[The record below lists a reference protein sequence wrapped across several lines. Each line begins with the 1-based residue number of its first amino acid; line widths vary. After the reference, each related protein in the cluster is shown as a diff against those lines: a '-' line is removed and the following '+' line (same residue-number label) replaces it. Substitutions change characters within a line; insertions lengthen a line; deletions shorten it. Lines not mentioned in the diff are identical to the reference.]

1 MSYRLIAIAL
11 TTLIIWYITR
21 LYITIKKRG
30 LDPTLATYL
39 SPLSLK
45 SMLGARLC
53 YVAALLSAAL
63 LPHAVN
69 IPAVLL
75 LTSALLHVAILA
87 AYGRLGTQPYGYYL
101 LLAAVGGLLIP
112 QARTT
117 LIAAIIVTIAAELY
131 LRRWRATQ
139 KVRYN
144 AWVAANVRRI
154 ARRHREVRGTMTDTE
169 WFHVLHF
176 ATTEHIAR
184 PRLVRIAEYVYF
196 YAKRPAMMSTGIMQ
210 VMASHPLSDQQSM
223 AAGAKIVQEGLRS
236 MPATITDP
244 HEQLMW
250 LARHYNGSTS
260 YSKYLKLTYPG
271 MVQAWKSIQKS
282 T

>member
-1 MSYRLIAIAL
+1 M
-11 TTLIIWYITR
+11 IWYIVR
-21 LYITIKKRG
+21 FYMVFKKRG

-45 SMLGARLC
+45 DMLGARLC
-53 YVAALLSAAL
+53 YAAALLSGLL
-63 LPHAVN
+63 LPHTLN
-69 IPAVLL
+69 IPAALL
-75 LTSALLHVAILA
+75 LTSALMHVIILSV
-87 AYGRLGTQPYGYYL
+87 YGRLGTQPYGYYIL
-101 LLAAVGGLLIP
+101 LAVVAGLLLPQTLAALLAAS
-112 QARTT
+112 
-117 LIAAIIVTIAAELY
+117 IVTIAAEFH

-139 KVRYN
+139 KQRYN
-144 AWVAANVRRI
+144 AWVAANGRRI
-154 ARRHREVRGTMTDTE
+154 ARQHRDVRGTMTDTE

-210 VMASHPLSDQQSM
+210 VMAPHPLSDKQSM

-236 MPATITDP
+236 MPAAMTEP
-244 HEQLMW
+244 SEQLTW

-271 MVQAWKSIQKS
+271 MVQAWESIKQS